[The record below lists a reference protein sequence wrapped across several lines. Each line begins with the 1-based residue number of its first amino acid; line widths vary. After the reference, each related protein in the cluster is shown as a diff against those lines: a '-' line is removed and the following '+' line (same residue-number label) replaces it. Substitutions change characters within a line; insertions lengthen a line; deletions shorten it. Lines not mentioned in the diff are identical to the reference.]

1 MSGPARR
8 ARRLADRHHSA
19 LLAALGVGRGLAA
32 KRSVARATLETHVA
46 AAAVAGVAMGRLL
59 S

>member
-1 MSGPARR
+1 LRVSGQPQA
-8 ARRLADRHHSA
+8 
-19 LLAALGVGRGLAA
+19 
-32 KRSVARATLETHVA
+32 ARATLETLIVAA

>member
-1 MSGPARR
+1 M
-8 ARRLADRHHSA
+8 HSA
-19 LLAALGVGRGLAA
+19 RIVSLIVTTVLLVALGVGRGLVA
-32 KRSVARATLETHVA
+32 KRSVARATLETLVVAA